1 MKVYLKTQSH
11 HFPISEIAVLTRELT
26 KSFRSDSIPSDWFVN
41 DYPFLELSNVEA
53 DLLTCSYLLQGV
65 ETASQIRY
73 VTYYEKLLQ
82 RQGKFFWTP
91 DAWAEIKCPDVVR
104 LKMNKIRITGR
115 C

>member
-1 MKVYLKTQSH
+1 MN
-11 HFPISEIAVLTRELT
+11 
-26 KSFRSDSIPSDWFVN
+26 DWFAYN
-41 DYPFLELSNVEA
+41 YKKYHSNLLYVES
-53 DLLTCSYLLQGV
+53 DPSTCFPLLQGV

>member
-1 MKVYLKTQSH
+1 MLY
-11 HFPISEIAVLTRELT
+11 
-26 KSFRSDSIPSDWFVN
+26 
-41 DYPFLELSNVEA
+41 VEA
-53 DLLTCSYLLQGV
+53 DLSTSFHLLQGV

-91 DAWAEIKCPDVVR
+91 DAWAEIKCPNVVR
-104 LKMNKIRITGR
+104 LKMNKIRITGK

>member
-1 MKVYLKTQSH
+1 M
-11 HFPISEIAVLTRELT
+11 
-26 KSFRSDSIPSDWFVN
+26 SDWFIN
-41 DYPFLELSNVEA
+41 NYLLYYLELLNVDA
-53 DLLTCSYLLQGV
+53 DLSTCFDLLQGV